1 MAATRLLIADPFPIH
16 RAGLRCILKD
26 YSNFEI
32 LNECTNPQDV
42 PTKVEWLKPDVIW
55 WGFPFV
61 ENETES
67 MLHSLLLLNH
77 KILYFLS
84 NVQMDVHGKRLQDLG
99 IQGGIRYSAKPED
112 ITLSI
117 QIVREG
123 ALFWDT
129 SEVKHSSHGN
139 APHPGISFTQRET
152 EILRLIAAELTNTE
166 IAFRLHISSRTV
178 ETHRRN
184 ILLKAGVKNTA
195 GLMRFALENHLI

>member
-1 MAATRLLIADPFPIH
+1 MAVTRLLIADPFPIH
-16 RAGLRCILKD
+16 RAGLRCMLKD

-32 LNECTNPQDV
+32 LNECSNVQDV
-42 PTKVEWLKPDVIW
+42 PTKVDWLKPDVIW

-61 ENETES
+61 ENETETV
-67 MLHSLLLLNH
+67 LHNLLLQNH

-84 NVQMDVHGKRLQDLG
+84 DSQMELYRKRIQDLG
-99 IQGGIRYSAKPED
+99 IQGGLRYSAKLED
-112 ITLSI
+112 ITLAI

-123 ALFWDT
+123 SLFWDNA
-129 SEVKHSSHGN
+129 EVVNSQGN
-139 APHPGISFTQRET
+139 APHPGVNFTQRET

-166 IAFRLHISSRTV
+166 IAYRLHISSRTV